1 MIEEYLTQLRKILV
15 DHHYE
20 DVDNA
25 ISYMREFAEDRKE
38 LGESEESII
47 ASFGDIHE
55 TASAIL
61 GEEVMNEDVSSHL
74 NEINTE
80 LVSAD
85 LSIVET
91 NVSDVVVNCTDGK
104 RFTIIEKD
112 GVLTI
117 KEKKQKQ
124 EHNFFFGFK
133 KAKVEIQVPVGYALE
148 KLHLEI
154 VSGDITIQGIDADK
168 LDLET
173 VSGDNKIKE
182 CKINHIDVDCVS
194 GDIKI
199 ENTECEKID
208 IAAVSGDI
216 RVNEASF
223 DQLHG
228 ETVSGDI
235 RVEVR
240 DIRDNYTVKTDKM
253 FNSKEYGTGR
263 KLIALQ
269 STVGELNVDFQ

>member
-15 DHHYE
+15 DHRYE

-61 GEEVMNEDVSSHL
+61 GEEVKNADVNSHL
-74 NEINTE
+74 KEINTE

-91 NVSDVVVNCTDGK
+91 NVSDVEVNYTDEK
-104 RFTIIEKD
+104 RFTITDKD

-117 KEKKQKQ
+117 KEKKQ

-216 RVNEASF
+216 RVNEVSF

-253 FNSKEYGTGR
+253 FHSKEYGTGQ

-269 STVGELNVDFQ
+269 STVGELNVDFK

>member
-15 DHHYE
+15 EHHYE

-25 ISYMREFAEDRKE
+25 IGYMREFAEDRKE

-61 GEEVMNEDVSSHL
+61 GEEVKNTDVSSHL
-74 NEINTE
+74 KEINTE

-104 RFTIIEKD
+104 RFTIIDKD

-117 KEKKQKQ
+117 KERKQ

-173 VSGDNKIKE
+173 VSGDNKIME

-199 ENTECEKID
+199 ENTESEKID

-216 RVNEASF
+216 HVNEASF

-253 FNSKEYGTGR
+253 FHSKEYGTGQ

-269 STVGELNVDFQ
+269 STVGELNVDFK